1 MRKPI
6 IERFTT
12 KATILE
18 SDKSKLREGILC
30 SVRYPICQI
39 GALNR
44 NNRMYEKSVFD
55 RVLLDEEF
63 IEKLEHRTL
72 FMQEEHPVTG
82 NQTKTGNIAGVVTG
96 IDIDE
101 SDNTVYSSMDV
112 LDTPMGRIVDT
123 LLRAGCGIGVSTRA
137 EGELEEVKESN
148 NGKSYFRVVP
158 EAYKFI
164 TIDFTADPST
174 YGAYPIDIQRGVS
187 DIVKRGVGEGK
198 MSKAAGRAI
207 LEALQVPEARVVRE
221 RIDKCDGKCPSGCN
235 MVLNGVCVC
244 KETSAAGTAVRRI
257 CVIEELVAKEKDPAK
272 LKLLEDEREGLD
284 NDISKHVDSLP
295 KIGRQD
301 REGALPTD
309 LSYQMHYVDS
319 VTKSVFWYNVFT
331 HELDISKEIADHGNF
346 DKYEYYR
353 HSRTGWV
360 RGRVGELDGKQFV
373 MIYDDDFPRAGVP
386 SEWVEEMLGV
396 LNSKT
401 GGALNLVVDQHGRK
415 VYGLGET
422 KIKEDYAVLDQ
433 EKKII
438 DQAAKVLLPK
448 ELYDRHEWNGDELI
462 LYKGDQEIERYSRE
476 HLKNA
481 GVLES
486 VRKLRLSEA
495 SVEQL
500 RKEITGLSTDALKKE
515 YISYQVQREH
525 GSIGAYDVSRADLI
539 SQELDKRG
547 IDLDQLDDEAAQDTN
562 ESTYGIYDHKKG
574 MTGDYLYKD
583 DNTIIAFGNPAEAR
597 KYIVDVLFKDNGPE
611 KHRYEISKLME
622 SKLEK
627 VINTEFSMPAQELAM
642 DIGIKD
648 VDFFDWFYGKE
659 ESSKVRTAVKSMM
672 DGVLKS
678 APGVKVKAFKF
689 NEADSGNVS
698 HAGLYWTV
706 TLYGPEDQLKKA
718 AGEDKAFVYAWG
730 ANEAKSLG
738 GALQKTVD
746 KHTKKRADSFK
757 KYAAKSAATN
767 AAKGALGEDAVSD
780 EQAKVK
786 AVVQGIKAIADAI
799 RDLGKVPSGELY
811 AQLMNHM
818 TLDQYNQVIDILKGA
833 GVIDVKNHEI
843 TWIGPAKTQESAEAG
858 FVTKADVEKYGKDY
872 YIKLSSKL
880 EKANT
885 WTSRQKAEKIYKLL
899 SGEVD
904 HVYLGEADTTSAD
917 AKPLQVGDK
926 VIFVQEIP
934 NPETDDDSIPAG
946 TQGECVEPLKDGLV
960 EIKYRIGNDSQYYI
974 VQVEPGDVR
983 NESKVNEEDTVK
995 PSLSA
1000 GAKVKTPKGVGIVVS
1015 VGRFD
1020 SYVKVD
1026 GKQYEFKNEEL
1037 IEESKVNE
1045 DTCRTCHKE
1054 ISDEENFSGWCK
1066 SCFAEEQKKYRQF
1079 LARQEGLD
1087 GLSDDELSL
1096 LPERVVRAVTGTQKS
1111 VFEGLHNWIA
1121 ATLSND
1127 ENSTDEELVA
1137 YFIKEGPMSKEQAQK
1152 YVAQRSAFLH
1162 REKDSAAD
1170 LEEARFGSVEWQDE
1184 QIAKIKAKLQKG
1196 EPLDGADQAFIETQ
1210 KEFNRS
1216 IEIEELERMWKASG
1230 SKNEDKQMTAEII
1243 PYNYFGFEAPEGL
1256 VYVVKDQM
1264 HPDPAKKMIWGRSA
1278 GDPEAVVSDF
1288 KGHFEKAGAPVTI
1301 TYNAKGMTASDEQK
1315 AKVEAIKAWIKNK
1328 GANEAWQDHADP
1340 SGFMRAAHDPQ
1351 NTQLIWWYNPSTG
1364 GFMKTTEK
1372 DAKHSDDLNNGA
1384 LKFEEWKDWMR
1395 GRVFEYDGK
1404 AYLIVYWPKNRNLTQ
1419 AQWADLYD
1427 KAQNSVPG
1435 KVITRV
1441 IDDNGDDM
1449 SGMFESTN
1457 IKVEKSP
1464 AGRFFIKEAYFP
1476 PAVDPKKVGS
1486 YPSLTKAGGGYVYDD
1501 VLEYRVCPHDHS
1513 GEGDDAAQTYP
1524 TYAEARK
1531 IYDEA
1536 VAAGKQADLVVLVR
1550 QDEYID
1556 EPEKGVYIRKKGQR
1570 ITEWLP
1576 EWLDGSKRTEELM
1589 QSILKDRKGNEAFK
1603 GGTAGVVTEEQDKI
1617 WAVAYD
1623 KAISEGKSAL
1633 EADIA
1638 GVKALYGRFKGIEA
1652 EIPLPE
1658 ARKGHSKLY
1667 RRKKK
1672 TGKKAIREGSDGS
1685 VRDLRARAWFE
1696 TPADISPA
1704 ELEDILTEQFQ
1715 KIKEVKLQGQVVVDV
1730 EHPHKA
1736 SESNARDIDETQQ
1749 AFHTE
1754 LEDMLKKFREV
1765 EIIGEKTQVKEAA
1778 SAIIKAVNEARKEL
1792 ALVKAE
1798 RDSLAES
1805 RVDVKAI
1812 REAAIKTTMEASK
1825 KLFITKMD
1833 EMKKTHEKTIADL
1846 REAHTAAIFQVTVVD
1861 KKIAESGIKLP
1872 EDSVALLRKAR
1883 TSEEVDRLLGECRM
1897 ALRESLLHSGKP
1909 TQAAVSTETTAVG
1922 GDEGISQT
1930 KKLLNM
1936 LR

>member
-1 MRKPI
+1 
-6 IERFTT
+6 
-12 KATILE
+12 
-18 SDKSKLREGILC
+18 
-30 SVRYPICQI
+30 
-39 GALNR
+39 
-44 NNRMYEKSVFD
+44 
-55 RVLLDEEF
+55 
-63 IEKLEHRTL
+63 
-72 FMQEEHPVTG
+72 
-82 NQTKTGNIAGVVTG
+82 
-96 IDIDE
+96 
-101 SDNTVYSSMDV
+101 
-112 LDTPMGRIVDT
+112 
-123 LLRAGCGIGVSTRA
+123 
-137 EGELEEVKESN
+137 
-148 NGKSYFRVVP
+148 VP

-500 RKEITGLSTDALKKE
+500 RKEIAGLSTDALKKE

-583 DNTIIAFGNPAEAR
+583 DNTIIAFGNPAAAR

-642 DIGIKD
+642 DTGIKD
-648 VDFFDWFYGKE
+648 VEFFDWFNGKE
-659 ESSKVRTAVKSMM
+659 ESSKVRTAVKSVM

-678 APGVKVKAFKF
+678 APEVKIKAFKF

-706 TLYGPEDQLKKA
+706 TLYGPEDQLKKV
-718 AGEDKAFVYAWG
+718 AGEDKAFVYEWG

-843 TWIGPAKTQESAEAG
+843 TWTGPAKKNEAI
-858 FVTKADVEKYGKDY
+858 D
-872 YIKLSSKL
+872 
-880 EKANT
+880 
-885 WTSRQKAEKIYKLL
+885 
-899 SGEVD
+899 
-904 HVYLGEADTTSAD
+904 DTT
-917 AKPLQVGDK
+917 PLQVGDK

-983 NESKVNEEDTVK
+983 KVSEGNESKLRETVTDDELRRFKEEDANESKVNEEDTVK

-1170 LEEARFGSVEWQDE
+1170 LEEALFGSVEWQDE

-1196 EPLDGADQAFIETQ
+1196 EPLDGADQAFIQTQ
-1210 KEFNRS
+1210 KEFNRRL
-1216 IEIEELERMWKASG
+1216 EIEELERMWKASG

-1603 GGTAGVVTEEQDKI
+1603 GGTAGIVTEEHDKI

-1749 AFHTE
+1749 AFHIE